1 MKEAAGI
8 YQNQKRRYKKMHK
21 YKRMRIAAFI
31 MSILLVGTAFSV
43 SACKTKGTSSGGE
56 VSDNT
61 GVSGN
66 SDNKSDDK
74 EQNENSDKNSDE
86 NSDRNSDGNEG
97 ASGTDASE
105 NIIDGNTSQGDT
117 QNNTNKQGNVYEN
130 MQNIA
135 LDSSWEYADYS
146 MINSGSAVMY
156 KAASDRKNITVA
168 VNAGHGTSGGSSV
181 RTLCH
186 PDGSPK
192 TTGGSTAQGATTA
205 TAVSGGMTF
214 YDGTPE
220 SSVTLRMAQI
230 LRDTLLAQGYDVL
243 MLRDDTDVQL
253 DNVARSVI
261 ANNTANCHI
270 ALHWDGDG
278 LSYDKGVFYIAVPDG
293 IKNMQPVATY
303 WQEHDR
309 LGESLVSGLSNQ
321 GVKVCGSGKMS
332 IDLTQTSYSTIPS
345 VDIELGNASS
355 DHSEETLNRLA
366 AGLLEGINS
375 YYN

>member
-1 MKEAAGI
+1 
-8 YQNQKRRYKKMHK
+8 MHK
-21 YKRMRIAAFI
+21 YKKMRVAAFI

-43 SACKTKGTSSGGE
+43 SACKTKGTSSDGE

-66 SDNKSDDK
+66 SDDKLDDK
-74 EQNENSDKNSDE
+74 NQNENSDKNSDKNSDE
-86 NSDRNSDGNEG
+86 NSDENEG
-97 ASGTDASE
+97 PSGTDGLG
-105 NIIDGNTSQGDT
+105 NIIDGNASQGNT
-117 QNNTNKQGNVYEN
+117 QNNTNKHGNLYEN

-261 ANNTANCHI
+261 ANNTADCHI

-355 DHSEETLNRLA
+355 DHSEETLSRLA